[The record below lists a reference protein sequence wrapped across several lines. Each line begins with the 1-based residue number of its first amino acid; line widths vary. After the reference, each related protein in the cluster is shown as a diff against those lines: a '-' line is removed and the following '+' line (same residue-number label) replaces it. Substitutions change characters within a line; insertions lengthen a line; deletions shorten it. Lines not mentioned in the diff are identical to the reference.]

1 MLVAVAVALAS
12 YIWEGRSRA
21 APPLPAAA
29 E

>member
-12 YIWEGRSRA
+12 HIWEWRRNTM
-21 APPLPAAA
+21 PPLPAAA